1 MDGRVFSF
9 MGCVVPFHCDR
20 AHTQFAGPHH
30 PARCPNPA
38 ETQVRRS
45 VCEPACVC
53 QWCEPTC
60 MCVDRVC
67 VGIDVSGCACMQ
79 VQLGPGQSKLPGTAL
94 PTSWSV
100 LAPRAP
106 VGEKPQEGS
115 LLPAGSARLPG
126 HPQGPGPLASSAP
139 AICINTVPAPGHRVH
154 TLGHCRPHTM
164 TDGQGGGLNHSSGGR
179 DDDTGPR

>member
-94 PTSWSV
+94 RTSWSV
-100 LAPRAP
+100 QSTHGGEAPGRFPVTSWLSTAPRA
-106 VGEKPQEGS
+106 S
-115 LLPAGSARLPG
+115 TRAGTTGQLSPSHLHQHSSSPG
-126 HPQGPGPLASSAP
+126 PQGPH
-139 AICINTVPAPGHRVH
+139 PG
-154 TLGHCRPHTM
+154 TLQTPHHDLM
-164 TDGQGGGLNHSSGGR
+164 GKEGA
-179 DDDTGPR
+179 